1 MGDDS
6 DSDDELVNLLA
17 LIDAEDEIVPLILL
31 GLEDSLPERALE
43 AAWEYLRPKERQKRR
58 LQAHPR
64 TGYIKDAMDR
74 LWGATG
80 IELESDKYYE
90 YFSMTKA
97 LFYELFD
104 KIEGKYFWPLHA

>member
-17 LIDAEDEIVPLILL
+17 LIDADDEIMPLLLL
-31 GLEDSLPERALE
+31 GLEDSLPERILE
-43 AAWEYLRPKERQKRR
+43 AAWEYLRPKERQHRR

-80 IELESDKYYE
+80 VVLESEMYYS
-90 YFSMTKA
+90 YFRMKKP
-97 LFYELFD
+97 LFYDLFN
-104 KIEGKYFWPLHA
+104 KIERK